1 MDLEEARKF
10 WAVAQMF
17 PADKEAVYPGHAEA
31 HGFDTCL
38 GKQVL
43 EYGCGGG
50 SDTISMLKRGA
61 RVFFVDIVPGN
72 VAMTRSRCEA
82 LAAWWPNNN
91 THEHQVI
98 DPLGAVLEQS
108 DSIPLH
114 ACAVDRVSCHG
125 VLHHIEENVM
135 HRVIDEFH
143 RVLRSGGEVFAMLYT
158 EKLFAR
164 CKLQID
170 ALMQQQGWAI
180 DRAFSYMTD
189 GGGIAR
195 AYTLEAGR
203 ELFER
208 HNFDFVSA
216 AEYNNGDFRTFRVKR
231 R

>member
-1 MDLEEARKF
+1 MKMDLEEARKF
-10 WAVAQMF
+10 WAVAQKF

-38 GKQVL
+38 GKHVL

-50 SDTISMLKRGA
+50 SDTCSMLRRGA

-72 VAMTRSRCEA
+72 VAVTRKRCHEM
-82 LAAWWPNNN
+82 AAQHR
-91 THEHQVI
+91 THLHEF
-98 DPLGAVLEQS
+98 DLLGAVLERS

-114 ACAVDRVSCHG
+114 DNAVDRVSCHG
-125 VLHHIEENVM
+125 VLHHIPEETM

-143 RVLRSGGEVFAMLYT
+143 RVLRPGGEVFAMLYT
-158 EKLFAR
+158 EKLFER
-164 CKLQID
+164 CKPTID
-170 ALMQQQGWAI
+170 SLHAQGWAI

-195 AYTLEAGR
+195 AYTLEAGC
-203 ELFER
+203 ELFEQ
-208 HNFDFVSA
+208 HGFDFVSA

-231 R
+231 C